1 MNPASMEMQRT
12 VVIRNRNGLHARPA
26 AEFVKLASRF
36 RAEITVRKNDL
47 EVSGKSILGVMM
59 LAAEYGSELTI
70 RATGEDASDA
80 VEHLA
85 ALIERTIEEE

>member
-1 MNPASMEMQRT
+1 MEIQRN
-12 VVIRNRNGLHARPA
+12 VVVRNRSGLHARPA

-36 RAEITVRKNDL
+36 RADIVVRKADV

-70 RATGEDASDA
+70 RASGEDAEEA
-80 VEHLA
+80 IRQLA
-85 ALIERTIEEE
+85 ELIENTTDEE

>member
-1 MNPASMEMQRT
+1 MSSASMEIQRN
-12 VVIRNRNGLHARPA
+12 VVVRNRSGLHARPA

-36 RAEITVRKNDL
+36 RADIVVRKADV

-70 RATGEDASDA
+70 RASGEDAEEA
-80 VEHLA
+80 IRQLA
-85 ALIERTIEEE
+85 ELIENTTDEE